1 MLLRGCGSKT
11 IMKNNKD
18 KLLIIGA
25 SGQGKVVADIAIK
38 MDKWRDVAFLDDN
51 QNIKSSM
58 GLNVIGKAIN
68 ALKYIDNY
76 DIFIAIGH
84 NAIRKNFQQRLEENG
99 ASIPVLIHPSSIIGY
114 GVNIKPGTVVMAG
127 SVINCCSE
135 IGNGCIINTGVTID
149 HDSVID
155 DYVHLSPG
163 VHLAG
168 AVKVGKESWLGIGS
182 AVINN
187 ITVSENC
194 IIGAGAIVINN
205 LIEPGTYVGIPAR
218 ILSKRG

>member
-1 MLLRGCGSKT
+1 
-11 IMKNNKD
+11 MKNDRD

-38 MDKWRDVAFLDDN
+38 MNKWRDIAFLDDD
-51 QNIKSSM
+51 QDIKSSM
-58 GLNVIGKAIN
+58 GLNVIGKSLD
-68 ALKYIDNY
+68 ALKYIGSH
-76 DIFIAIGH
+76 DIFIAIGC
-84 NAIRKNFQQRLEENG
+84 NSTRKNFQEILEKNG

-114 GVNIKPGTVVMAG
+114 GVNIKPGTAVMGG

-149 HDSVID
+149 HDCVID

-205 LIEPGTYVGIPAR
+205 LTEPGTYVGIPAR
-218 ILSKRG
+218 ILTKRG